1 MNIGVNK
8 AVFKTSKLMM
18 FLIPFIS
25 FIVGMIFSIYVVKNQ
40 NATFKFIPNLK
51 YIQKTGF
58 KFLSNTLES
67 DADYIETIYLDV
79 KFKDWRK
86 LANQRNKVYNYS
98 ALFTHYPFQWNDTIE
113 KVEIKGKIRFENDQ
127 KKVKFKLLG
136 LNSDH
141 YANPKKWSFRISMKG
156 YNTMDRQKKF
166 NLLIPTSRGFVNDFV
181 GQKFLQELN
190 MIHLRVK
197 PVKLVLNGDDLGIY
211 YKEEFYD
218 KRLIEHNKFRESAI
232 IRLNNYDI
240 DISATKYL
248 KYKDILDK
256 FQAKIDLV
264 KNNKADVSDLFDIEK
279 MADKIAMSILF
290 GDWHSLVYF
299 NQRYYLNPFT
309 AKLEPLGREWVFE
322 QYNDN
327 KSVLE
332 KIEMIKN
339 STNALYQELFNS
351 DLFLKTLNK
360 SISYI
365 SSDLFLKELD
375 EKYSKD
381 IEHLKRAFYSEYIF
395 FDSPQSLIH
404 KNAAILRG
412 KENWITLKP
421 QEEKRRK
428 LNNLLKYSEVYK
440 DTILINKEISVKEKI
455 HIPSGYKVIVKP
467 GTNILFENNGQIISE
482 SPFIAIGTKK
492 DSIHF
497 RAKTKGN
504 NNKGILFLNTKGS
517 IFKYVKFKGL
527 RNYNDDFRTLP
538 GSICFYES
546 TVSFLNTTFDT
557 NYGGDDLLNLVRSQ
571 FNITNSELLNSKA
584 DALDSDFSNGVIKN
598 TLFENIGN
606 DAIDVSGTI
615 LDISNITI
623 SEVQDKGISV
633 GEDSHITGRN
643 IIINN
648 SSLALTSKD
657 LSTLKLDGVQ
667 VDNCDVVFTVF
678 QKKPEYGSASI
689 NCQNATYKNYKE
701 EYLVQINNTLIVNS
715 NERNIKVKDVESK
728 LYGAIYGKSSK

>member
-1 MNIGVNK
+1 MKIAIKKTLFKPPKWGLSIILLIFFMCGM
-8 AVFKTSKLMM
+8 VFGAYSL
-18 FLIPFIS
+18 
-25 FIVGMIFSIYVVKNQ
+25 KNGQ
-40 NATFKFIPNLK
+40 MSYIKMTFKYVK
-51 YIQKTGF
+51 KTGF
-58 KFLSNTLES
+58 KFITNALES
-67 DADYIETIYLDV
+67 DSDDIETLYLDV
-79 KFKDWRK
+79 KFKEWRK

-98 ALFTHYPFQWNDTIE
+98 TLFKYDSFQWHDSID
-113 KVEIKGKIRFENDQ
+113 KVEIRGKIRLGNDI
-127 KKVKFKLLG
+127 KKVKLKLLG
-136 LNSDH
+136 MNYDH
-141 YANPKKWSFRISMKG
+141 FSEPKKWSFKISVRG
-156 YNTMDRQKKF
+156 DNTIDSQKKF
-166 NLLIPTSRGFVNDFV
+166 NLLRPRSRGFVNDFV
-181 GQKFLQELN
+181 GQKFLKELN
-190 MIHLRVK
+190 MIHLRIK

-240 DISATKYL
+240 DISQTKYL

-256 FQAKIDLV
+256 FLTKIDLV
-264 KNNKADVSDLFDIEK
+264 KNYKADVSDLFDIEK

-290 GDWHSLVYF
+290 GDWHSILDF

-322 QYNDN
+322 QYIDN

-339 STNALYQELFNS
+339 TTNTLYQELFNN
-351 DLFLKTLNK
+351 DLFIKTLNE

-381 IEHLKRAFYSEYIF
+381 IEHLKTALFSENIF

-404 KNAAILRG
+404 KNASILRG
-412 KENWITLKP
+412 KENWVALKP
-421 QEEKRRK
+421 QEEKRK
-428 LNNLLKYSEVYK
+428 IINNLLKYSEVYK
-440 DTILINKEISVKEKI
+440 DTIILNKEISVKEKI
-455 HIPSGYKVIVKP
+455 HIPTGYKVIVNP
-467 GTNILFENNGQIISE
+467 GTNILFENDGQIISE
-482 SPFIAIGTKK
+482 SPFIALGTKK

-546 TVSFLNTTFDT
+546 TVSFSNTTFDT
-557 NYGGDDLLNLVRSQ
+557 NYGGDDLLNLVKSQ

-633 GEDSHITGRN
+633 GEDSHITGKN

-678 QKKPEYGSASI
+678 QKKSEYGSASI

>member
-1 MNIGVNK
+1 M
-8 AVFKTSKLMM
+8 
-18 FLIPFIS
+18 
-25 FIVGMIFSIYVVKNQ
+25 
-40 NATFKFIPNLK
+40 
-51 YIQKTGF
+51 
-58 KFLSNTLES
+58 
-67 DADYIETIYLDV
+67 
-79 KFKDWRK
+79 
-86 LANQRNKVYNYS
+86 
-98 ALFTHYPFQWNDTIE
+98 
-113 KVEIKGKIRFENDQ
+113 
-127 KKVKFKLLG
+127 
-136 LNSDH
+136 
-141 YANPKKWSFRISMKG
+141 
-156 YNTMDRQKKF
+156 
-166 NLLIPTSRGFVNDFV
+166 NDFV
-181 GQKFLQELN
+181 GQKFLKELN
-190 MIHLRVK
+190 MIHLRIK

-240 DISATKYL
+240 DISQTKYL

-256 FQAKIDLV
+256 FQTKIDLA
-264 KNNKADVSDLFDIEK
+264 KNYKADVSDLFDIEK

-290 GDWHSLVYF
+290 GDWHSILDF

-322 QYNDN
+322 QYIDN

-339 STNALYQELFNS
+339 TTNTLYQELFNN
-351 DLFLKTLNK
+351 DLFIKTLNE

-381 IEHLKRAFYSEYIF
+381 IEHLKTALFSENIF

-404 KNAAILRG
+404 KNASILRG
-412 KENWITLKP
+412 KENWVALKP
-421 QEEKRRK
+421 QEEKRK
-428 LNNLLKYSEVYK
+428 IINNLLKYSEVYK
-440 DTILINKEISVKEKI
+440 DTIILNKEISVKEKI
-455 HIPSGYKVIVKP
+455 HIPTGYKVIVNP
-467 GTNILFENNGQIISE
+467 GTNILFENDGQIISE
-482 SPFIAIGTKK
+482 SPFIALGTKK

-546 TVSFLNTTFDT
+546 TVSFSNTTFDT

-571 FNITNSELLNSKA
+571 FNITNSELLNSNA

-615 LDISNITI
+615 LDISNIT
-623 SEVQDKGISV
+623 
-633 GEDSHITGRN
+633 
-643 IIINN
+643 
-648 SSLALTSKD
+648 
-657 LSTLKLDGVQ
+657 
-667 VDNCDVVFTVF
+667 TVSYTHLRAH
-678 QKKPEYGSASI
+678 E
-689 NCQNATYKNYKE
+689 T
-701 EYLVQINNTLIVNS
+701 
-715 NERNIKVKDVESK
+715 
-728 LYGAIYGKSSK
+728 